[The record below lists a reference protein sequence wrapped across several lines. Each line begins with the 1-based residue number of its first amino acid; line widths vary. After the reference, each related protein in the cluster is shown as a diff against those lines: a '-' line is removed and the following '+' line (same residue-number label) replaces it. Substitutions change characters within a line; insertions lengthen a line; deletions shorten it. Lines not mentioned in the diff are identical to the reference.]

1 MINPQSRTVEWIT
14 EAAQRLGARDIILVE
29 KTIRAFSLLEALARS
44 GCPFLFKGGSSLM
57 LHLNT
62 SKRLSIDID
71 IICPPGTVI
80 ENYLDQYAEEYGFGK
95 VELVERI
102 SRTDVPKQHAKFYYE
117 VSYPGKGGQD
127 KILLD
132 VLFEETHYSRIVMLP
147 IQSPLLI
154 TDEPAV
160 MVSLPSHEDLLGDKL
175 TAFAPHTT
183 GIPYFKGEKKCTMEI
198 IKQMFDVASLFD
210 LTDDLSVTRATFQKF
225 AAIELEYRHLDS
237 GDIRPVLDDIYQTA
251 LCVCMRGQQ
260 NPEEFKLL
268 QDGIGRIGNFVLGSR
283 YTLDNAIVNAAKVA
297 YLSQLIAKGK
307 IEVHHYNP
315 DRIEEMAGQV
325 LQEPMPTKLNKLK
338 KTHPEAFFYLNE
350 IQGNTI
356 KTTSAS
362 TSATCSSSSTSSQV
376 LDI

>member
-1 MINPQSRTVEWIT
+1 MINPRSRTVEWIT

-102 SRTDVPKQHAKFYYE
+102 SRTDIHKQHAKFYYE

-132 VLFEETHYSRIVMLP
+132 VLFEETHYSRVVMLP

-160 MVSLPSHEDLLGDKL
+160 MVSLPSPEDLLGDKL

-237 GDIRPVLDDIYQTA
+237 GDIQPVLDDIYQTA

-268 QDGIGRIGNFVLGSR
+268 QDGIGRIGSFVLGSR

-297 YLSQLIAKGK
+297 YLSQLITKGK

-325 LQEPMPTKLNKLK
+325 LQQPMPTKLNKLK

-350 IQGNTI
+350 IQGM
-356 KTTSAS
+356 
-362 TSATCSSSSTSSQV
+362 
-376 LDI
+376 